1 MKNFDVSRLFQI
13 IFACVFALSAFMVVF
28 LLLRAYREQKA
39 FENLAEMVDKNIGV
53 PEDLSSEMPESEE
66 VSPYIRLK
74 EQNDDFYGWI
84 SIEGTR
90 VDYPV
95 MHTPDN
101 PEYYLRRGFDRLY
114 ATSGSLFLDERCRI
128 TPDPTANWLI
138 YGHNMADGSMFGELD
153 AYADEDFWREH
164 PTFTFDTLTEPGTWA
179 VVAVLRTELGADEL
193 PYYTFFDAADRADWQ
208 ARVDAILALA
218 LYDTG
223 VKPEYGD
230 QLLTL
235 STCGTSSVYTDARF
249 ALLAVRVA

>member
-66 VSPYIRLK
+66 ISPYIRLK

-101 PEYYLRRGFDRLY
+101 PEYYLRRGFDGNW
-114 ATSGSLFLDERCRI
+114 AESGVPFMSAECFDGCG
-128 TPDPTANWLI
+128 NYLI
-138 YGHNMADGSMFGELD
+138 HGHNMKNGTMFADILSYSHKEF
-153 AYADEDFWREH
+153 YQEH
-164 PTFTFDTLTEPGTWA
+164 PVIRFDTLE
-179 VVAVLRTELGADEL
+179 DEREYHVMAAFFTQVTDGESNDF
-193 PYYTFFDAADRADWQ
+193 PYYQYTDLTNQKIFEEYLQ
-208 ARVDAILALA
+208 RVSGAA

-223 VKPEYGD
+223 ITAKYKD
-230 QLLTL
+230 ALITL
-235 STCGTSSVYTDARF
+235 STCSYHADNGRFVVVAREIKE
-249 ALLAVRVA
+249 